1 MRFKPNYRIER
12 AERDRAKK
20 ARKDEKL
27 KRQQDRATQ
36 RIDDGGQAPAAGPE
50 IPRTKGSDTPVL
62 RQHLQRAHQGPCL
75 STRASVRRSRW

>member
-36 RIDDGGQAPAAGPE
+36 RIDDGGQPPAAGPE
-50 IPRTKGSDTPVL
+50 IPESAPTAIGGLRDSGSE
-62 RQHLQRAHQGPCL
+62 A
-75 STRASVRRSRW
+75 

>member
-27 KRQQDRATQ
+27 RRQQDLATH
-36 RIDDGGQAPAAGPE
+36 RIDDAGQSPTAGPGNT
-50 IPRTKGSDTPVL
+50 RKGVPTGS
-62 RQHLQRAHQGPCL
+62 QRIEG
-75 STRASVRRSRW
+75 

>member
-27 KRQQDRATQ
+27 RRQQDRATQ
-36 RIDDGGQAPAAGPE
+36 RIDDSAQQPAASPETPEGGPD
-50 IPRTKGSDTPVL
+50 RN
-62 RQHLQRAHQGPCL
+62 QRAEG
-75 STRASVRRSRW
+75 

>member
-12 AERDRAKK
+12 AERDHAKK

-36 RIDDGGQAPAAGPE
+36 RIDDGAQPPAAGVPE
-50 IPRTKGSDTPVL
+50 IPEKGPD
-62 RQHLQRAHQGPCL
+62 RNQRAEG
-75 STRASVRRSRW
+75 

>member
-27 KRQQDRATQ
+27 RRQQDRATQ
-36 RIDDGGQAPAAGPE
+36 RIDGGAQPPAAGPE
-50 IPRTKGSDTPVL
+50 IPERGAD
-62 RQHLQRAHQGPCL
+62 RNQRAEG
-75 STRASVRRSRW
+75 

>member
-27 KRQQDRATQ
+27 RRQQDRATQ
-36 RIDDGGQAPAAGPE
+36 RIDDSAQQPAASPE
-50 IPRTKGSDTPVL
+50 TPPD
-62 RQHLQRAHQGPCL
+62 RNQRAEG
-75 STRASVRRSRW
+75 